1 MLAIGLGLG
10 LLLMAGVLAG
20 VLAGLL
26 PWPLLLLPL
35 LHPLALLA
43 EMVMAAALHRGD
55 ALARPP
61 WRERWRAWAAEAGCS
76 SRLFLREQMLREHRW
91 PDAQAAAPGVRGVLL
106 IHGHLCNRG
115 VWNDWQPGLR
125 ALGVPVIA
133 PSLEPLF
140 VSIDQHAPVIDAA
153 IRRLEALTGQ
163 APLVVCHSMGG
174 LVLRAW
180 WRAQVQAGATPQ
192 AVSAR
197 VAGVITVGTPH
208 RGTWLARFGLR
219 PNVRQMRLDSDWLQ
233 ALAAAE
239 TPAWRARFLCVRS
252 DCDTIVFPPRCA
264 LLEDA
269 PALTL
274 PSRGH
279 LELLDD
285 PLLRRQVEQAL
296 RART

>member
-35 LHPLALLA
+35 LNPLALLA
-43 EMVMAAALHRGD
+43 EMLMAAALHRGD
-55 ALARPP
+55 ALARPS
-61 WRERWRAWAAEAGCS
+61 WRARWRAWAAETGCS
-76 SRLFLREQMLREHRW
+76 SRLFLGEQMLREHRW
-91 PDAQAAAPGVRGVLL
+91 PDAQATAPGVRGVLL

-140 VSIDQHAPVIDAA
+140 VSIDAHAPVIDAA

-180 WRAQVQAGATPQ
+180 WRAQVQAGATSQ

-233 ALAAAE
+233 TLAAAE

-264 LLEDA
+264 LLEGA
-269 PALTL
+269 PVLTL

-285 PLLRRQVEQAL
+285 PLLRRRVEQAL
-296 RART
+296 CART

>member
-1 MLAIGLGLG
+1 
-10 LLLMAGVLAG
+10 
-20 VLAGLL
+20 
-26 PWPLLLLPL
+26 
-35 LHPLALLA
+35 
-43 EMVMAAALHRGD
+43 
-55 ALARPP
+55 
-61 WRERWRAWAAEAGCS
+61 
-76 SRLFLREQMLREHRW
+76 MLREHRW

-208 RGTWLARFGLR
+208 RGTWLARFGQR
-219 PNVRQMRLDSDWLQ
+219 PNVRQMRLDSDWLRQLAQ
-233 ALAAAE
+233 AE
-239 TPAWRARFLCVRS
+239 PAQRRALFTCWYS
-252 DCDTIVFPPRCA
+252 NCDNIVFPTSTATLRGADNRLITGVAHVEMARRPEVLQGCLA
-264 LLEDA
+264 LLA
-269 PALTL
+269 
-274 PSRGH
+274 
-279 LELLDD
+279 
-285 PLLRRQVEQAL
+285 
-296 RART
+296 RAADSAAKN

>member
-1 MLAIGLGLG
+1 M
-10 LLLMAGVLAG
+10 
-20 VLAGLL
+20 
-26 PWPLLLLPL
+26 
-35 LHPLALLA
+35 
-43 EMVMAAALHRGD
+43 
-55 ALARPP
+55 
-61 WRERWRAWAAEAGCS
+61 
-76 SRLFLREQMLREHRW
+76 
-91 PDAQAAAPGVRGVLL
+91 
-106 IHGHLCNRG
+106 
-115 VWNDWQPGLR
+115 
-125 ALGVPVIA
+125 
-133 PSLEPLF
+133 
-140 VSIDQHAPVIDAA
+140 IDAA

-239 TPAWRARFLCVRS
+239 TPAWRVRFLCVRS

-285 PLLRRQVEQAL
+285 PILRRQVEQAL